1 MIDRR
6 GFIGLMLGAAVAP
19 KGVIQGLVTPAPV
32 KEAISVSSW
41 VCHQANVEEIIKN
54 MKEGDLVAFVVE
66 VTLNGMDVSDEVWK
80 TRSSGSLKVEADPV

>member
-32 KEAISVSSW
+32 KEAISISNW
-41 VCHQANVEEIIKN
+41 ICNEADIDKIIQG
-54 MKEGDLVAFVVE
+54 MKEGDLVAFTVELVVDG
-66 VTLNGMDVSDEVWK
+66 LDEGGFK
-80 TRSSGSLKVEADPV
+80 LRTGPLQIKADRV